1 MFEFKENKT
10 FAFITTTYFIFPDE
24 GTNFIFQSIKSGL
37 ESTGDWDKNGNKYIW
52 SAFSIAAKMVLNK
65 TKNVIFAL
73 KSEVRE
79 STGMSQMKTSLSDK
93 VLKDPTTGL
102 YVNDVTN

>member
-1 MFEFKENKT
+1 
-10 FAFITTTYFIFPDE
+10 
-24 GTNFIFQSIKSGL
+24 
-37 ESTGDWDKNGNKYIW
+37 
-52 SAFSIAAKMVLNK
+52 MVLNK

-93 VLKDPTTGL
+93 VLKDPTTGF
-102 YVNDVTN
+102 YVNDVMS